1 MLVLKSNSHSVA
13 KLGIFKFALP
23 GNVDFDYDAIKSMGD
38 DELAAIDEEI
48 KGDEGVDW
56 MMHS

>member
-1 MLVLKSNSHSVA
+1 M
-13 KLGIFKFALP
+13 GIFNFNLP
-23 GNVDFDYDAIKSMGD
+23 GNIQINADAIKDLGET
-38 DELAAIDEEI
+38 ELDRVLEEI

>member
-1 MLVLKSNSHSVA
+1 M
-13 KLGIFKFALP
+13 GIFGFNLP
-23 GNVDFDYDAIKSMGD
+23 GNISINADNIQSLGEA
-38 DELAAIDEEI
+38 ELERVLEEI